1 MQGIGVPS
9 ATGYGASVS
18 PSAERG
24 SYAAGRARREQILD
38 AATARFQA
46 LGYARTSMARIAAD
60 VGLTGPGLQHHFPTK
75 QHLLVAV
82 ADRRFDISARWA
94 EQQPE
99 DEDGTGPLRAMLRQT
114 KLFVTQPGL
123 IELFVLVSSEA
134 ADPSSPAHE
143 LYARRYERVIAA
155 ITGSFA
161 AAVAAGHLRPELDYE
176 SIAREC
182 IAVSDGLQLQWVLA
196 GGHVDLVARVRDHLE
211 RLAPVVLRTGARPSL
226 G

>member
-1 MQGIGVPS
+1 MTP
-9 ATGYGASVS
+9 AA
-18 PSAERG
+18 ARG

-38 AATARFQA
+38 AATAHFQT

-82 ADRRFDISARWA
+82 ADRRFDISAQWA
-94 EQQPE
+94 QEQPE

-114 KLFVTQPGL
+114 QLFLTQPGL
-123 IELFVLVSSEA
+123 IELFVLVAAEA

-155 ITGSFA
+155 ITASFA
-161 AAVAAGHLRPELDYE
+161 TAVVAGHLRPELDYE

-182 IAVSDGLQLQWVLA
+182 IAVSDGLQLQWVLS
-196 GGHVDLVARVRDHLE
+196 GGRSDLVAGVRDHLE
-211 RLAPVVLRTGARPSL
+211 RLAPVVLRTGHRPRL